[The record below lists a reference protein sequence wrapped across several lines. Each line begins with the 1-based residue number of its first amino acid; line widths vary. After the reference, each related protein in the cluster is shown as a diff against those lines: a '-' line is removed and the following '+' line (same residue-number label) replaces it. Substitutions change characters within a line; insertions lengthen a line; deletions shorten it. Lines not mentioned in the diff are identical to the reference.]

1 MICLVDNSN
10 LINISYASFV
20 NILKDKNGQD
30 YVIKEEDLGLYWHLY
45 MKKIKDYLA
54 TYKDII
60 FCGEGHNSTK
70 WRKEHY
76 ALYKENRKDRADNPD
91 YAFIGKC
98 YKEADNFLK
107 MFHCKHIRVDNCEAD
122 DVIYKLTEYYVNK
135 DEQVKIISSDKDLTQ
150 MCTYFDGVEVYNP
163 LSSLNKKI
171 KPITNSEN
179 CNNNIILE
187 KAIVGDP
194 SDNIKG
200 IPRIGKQTFE
210 KMLTDKE
217 LWNKKMTQENREIFE
232 RILDIVDLRR
242 YPKEFQ
248 DAIIKQF
255 EETPWNE
262 FKPIEVS
269 NFFEEHN
276 LQQCLN
282 NWGEWSDE
290 IKLCLKGEEDTTS
303 AEEEILKILNS

>member
-1 MICLVDNSN
+1 M
-10 LINISYASFV
+10 
-20 NILKDKNGQD
+20 
-30 YVIKEEDLGLYWHLY
+30 
-45 MKKIKDYLA
+45 
-54 TYKDII
+54 
-60 FCGEGHNSTK
+60 
-70 WRKEHY
+70 
-76 ALYKENRKDRADNPD
+76 
-91 YAFIGKC
+91 
-98 YKEADNFLK
+98 
-107 MFHCKHIRVDNCEAD
+107 
-122 DVIYKLTEYYVNK
+122 IYKLTEYYVNK

-171 KPITNSEN
+171 KPIINSEN

-210 KMLTDKE
+210 KMLTDKD

-290 IKLCLKGEEDTTS
+290 IKLCLKGEDTTS